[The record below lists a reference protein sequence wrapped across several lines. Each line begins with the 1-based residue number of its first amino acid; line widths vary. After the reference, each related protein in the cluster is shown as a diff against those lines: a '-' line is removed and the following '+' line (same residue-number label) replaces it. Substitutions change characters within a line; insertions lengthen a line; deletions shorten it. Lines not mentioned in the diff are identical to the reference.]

1 MEKLIDK
8 VKENVMNNFYVDHA
22 QGGLLLEIDL
32 TDMLNAKGDEPER
45 LLTQIAEQNQR
56 ILFLEAEVGE
66 VRAENAVI
74 RTRLENCNEDNN

>member
-1 MEKLIDK
+1 MERLIDK
-8 VKENVMNNFYVDHA
+8 VKENVMNGFYVNHV

-56 ILFLEAEVGE
+56 ILFLESEVE
-66 VRAENAVI
+66 DLRSENALI
-74 RTRLENCNEDNN
+74 RTRLEETL